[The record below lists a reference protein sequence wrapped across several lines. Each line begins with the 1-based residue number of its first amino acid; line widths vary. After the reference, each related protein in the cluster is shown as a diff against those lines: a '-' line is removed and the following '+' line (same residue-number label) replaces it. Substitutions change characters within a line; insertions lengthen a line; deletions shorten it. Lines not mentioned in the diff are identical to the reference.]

1 MNFLITLS
9 ILILL
14 VSSCANSNTKSTTT
28 DKNFTAKSKVGLLD
42 AWEQSLPLMVKN
54 CAAFEPPGDQRRR
67 QVYELWLAQNDAKL
81 KKADLLIKQVVPM
94 LTPTAGVDPVKL
106 IKANTAMVLS
116 GDFYVLSAGEK
127 IKTCKDF
134 EIKADSYS
142 ADNRIDESIQ
152 YLEKWL
158 TTSGRT
164 HKS

>member
-9 ILILL
+9 ILVFL
-14 VSSCANSNTKSTTT
+14 VSSCANSVTKSTST

-54 CAAFEPPGDQRRR
+54 CAAIEPAGDQQRR
-67 QVYELWLAQNDAKL
+67 QVYERWLAQNDAKL
-81 KKADLLIKQVVPM
+81 KKVDLLIKQVVPI

-106 IKANTAMVLS
+106 VKANTVMVLS

-134 EIKADSYS
+134 ESKANNYS

-158 TTSGRT
+158 AASGKT